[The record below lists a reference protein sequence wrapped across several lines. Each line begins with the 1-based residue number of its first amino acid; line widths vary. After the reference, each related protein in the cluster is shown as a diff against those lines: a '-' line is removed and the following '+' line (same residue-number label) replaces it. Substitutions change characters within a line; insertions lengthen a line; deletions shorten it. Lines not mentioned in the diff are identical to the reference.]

1 MSLKNRKALCLITI
15 PVAILALAAAVAMPA
30 LLPSPASADDEEEIR
45 IISEEVTSVFP
56 DNVTFKLTA
65 AGPDPIDEVRVF
77 YKPMGGSR
85 STYGYLDIVPGREV
99 SGEYVMKTEG
109 AAHRPPGT
117 SILYSF
123 EIRDTAGRVL
133 RTEDKEYLY
142 IDSAL
147 EWKEISDDAG
157 LLTVYY
163 YGDFVEKRAQTVLET
178 VQDTLEKMG
187 PVLGIT
193 FEKPINI
200 VSYSNYRDMA
210 RALPFRSQ
218 AVREGLRTE
227 GLAYTSERV
236 VLVLVS
242 DTTFTGNVSHEFTHI
257 LVGDAAGQ
265 GYGRVPSWLNEGLA
279 EYGNL
284 DPAPHY
290 DWALNYAIF
299 TRRVKPL
306 WYLDAFTGEPDDII
320 IYYGQG
326 KSVVD
331 YMIEVHGQE
340 KMAELME
347 AFRDNLSIDAAL
359 ERVYGFNQYGLD
371 TRWRRALGLDSL
383 PSPDE
388 PTPIPT
394 PTTLPGEQ
402 TGAAP
407 TPPSTEAGPTRGATP
422 AMEPTPAG
430 VPAATAE
437 PAAVSDEGSRRTSRS
452 CGGPSSDA
460 AHLPSDIAALALLGM
475 PLLALGA
482 GKGLGKTG
490 GGLGSRTTRRM
501 KASLGRLRGGRG
513 RRQAGP

>member
-15 PVAILALAAAVAMPA
+15 PVAILVMAAALATPA
-30 LLPSPASADDEEEIR
+30 LFSSPASADDEEEIR

-56 DNVTFKLTA
+56 DNVTFRLTA
-65 AGPDPIDEVRVF
+65 TGPDPIDEVRVF
-77 YKPMGGSR
+77 YKPVGGSR
-85 STYGYLDIVPGREV
+85 STYGYLDIVPGTEV
-99 SGEYVMKTEG
+99 SGEYVMDTEG
-109 AAHRPPGT
+109 SAHRPPGT

-123 EIRDTAGRVL
+123 EIRDTAGRVF

-147 EWKEISDDAG
+147 DWKEISDDAG

-163 YGDFVEKRAQTVLET
+163 YGDFVEKRAQTVLDT
-178 VQDTLEKMG
+178 VQKTLEKMG

-284 DPAPHY
+284 DPSPHY

-331 YMIEVHGQE
+331 YLIEVYGQE

-347 AFRDNLSIDAAL
+347 AFRANLSIDAAL
-359 ERVYGFNQYGLD
+359 ERVYGFDQYGLD

-383 PSPDE
+383 PSPDDE
-388 PTPIPT
+388 PTATPIPT
-394 PTTLPGEQ
+394 PTGVPAPPATE
-402 TGAAP
+402 ARP
-407 TPPSTEAGPTRGATP
+407 TPEPTP
-422 AMEPTPAG
+422 AMEPTPVG
-430 VPAATAE
+430 VPEATAE
-437 PAAVSDEGSRRTSRS
+437 PAAVSDEGRRRTSRS

-460 AHLPSDIAALALLGM
+460 AHLPSDIAALALLGV

-482 GKGLGKTG
+482 GRGLGKKG
-490 GGLGSRTTRRM
+490 E
-501 KASLGRLRGGRG
+501 GRG
-513 RRQAGP
+513 VRTARRIKAGLRRFRRGRDHRQAGS